1 MIVDEGP
8 RAANDSGMKALAPI
22 LLLACLA
29 CRSVPNAD
37 ADRSIQSIVHE
48 QEAAWNRGDIDGFM
62 SAGYLRSADLT
73 FFSGGSVTHGYEPVL
88 ARYTKRYKAE
98 GKEMG
103 RLAFTQLEVVPLGD
117 DCALARGR
125 WDLDF
130 EKEKDVG
137 GLFSLVF
144 RRTSDGWRIVHDH
157 TSVDG

>member
-1 MIVDEGP
+1 
-8 RAANDSGMKALAPI
+8 MKFLALFI
-22 LLLACLA
+22 LLACA
-29 CRSVPNAD
+29 SCRSTAGGD
-37 ADRSIQSIVHE
+37 ATSSIESIVRA
-48 QEAAWNRGDIDGFM
+48 QEAAWNRGDVEGFM
-62 SAGYLRSADLT
+62 SAGYVRSADLT
-73 FFSGGSVTHGYEPVL
+73 FFSGGSVTHGFEPVL

-103 RLAFTQLEVVPLGD
+103 RLAFTALEVIPLSGE
-117 DCALARGR
+117 CALARGR

-144 RRTSDGWRIVHDH
+144 KRTRDGWRIVHDH